1 MERMTGKNF
10 ELIWDNDSKHTSN
23 LAKVFYKKHCKRIDW
38 PAYHLDRNLI
48 GNIWSIMKSRL
59 NQIITS
65 KISEV
70 ISEVKEI
77 WEELN
82 QEYIDNCIESLPS
95 RLQECI
101 NNKGGWINY

>member
-1 MERMTGKNF
+1 
-10 ELIWDNDSKHTSN
+10 
-23 LAKVFYKKHCKRIDW
+23 
-38 PAYHLDRNLI
+38 
-48 GNIWSIMKSRL
+48 MKSKL
-59 NQIITS
+59 NQISTS

-82 QEYIDNCIESLPS
+82 QEYIDNCIESMPS

-101 NNKGGWINY
+101 NNEGDWINY

>member
-1 MERMTGKNF
+1 M
-10 ELIWDNDSKHTSN
+10 
-23 LAKVFYKKHCKRIDW
+23 
-38 PAYHLDRNLI
+38 
-48 GNIWSIMKSRL
+48 
-59 NQIITS
+59 NQISTS

-82 QEYIDNCIESLPS
+82 QAYIDNSIESISS

-101 NNKGGWINY
+101 NNEGYWINY